1 MSSTVFCR
9 KYKKDLP
16 RMDRAPFPGPNGEDL
31 FNNVSKQAWQ
41 EWLSFQTMLINE
53 KQLSLADSASRKYL
67 NEQLQNF
74 LDNKITDQQEGY
86 QHT

>member
-1 MSSTVFCR
+1 MSSTVFCI

-16 RMDRAPFPGPNGEDL
+16 RMDRAPFPGPNGVDL
-31 FNNVSKQAWQ
+31 FNNVSKKAWQ

-67 NEQLQNF
+67 NEQLQSF
-74 LDNKITDQQEGY
+74 LDNKITDQPEGY
-86 QHT
+86 QPT